1 MIFVIMYKTLRTILV
16 NLRFKDSTDSRC
28 EPIKSQLGVFES
40 VTNTSFK
47 YYIQRQWWNRNLITH
62 LRKNSSEA
70 IFGRFALV
78 SRYLGRGDVIVTVNK
93 W

>member
-1 MIFVIMYKTLRTILV
+1 MIFVIMYKTLRTIFV

-47 YYIQRQWWNRNLITH
+47 YYIQRQ
-62 LRKNSSEA
+62 
-70 IFGRFALV
+70 
-78 SRYLGRGDVIVTVNK
+78 
-93 W
+93 